1 MAKNDKKKPIIEAPV
16 VEKPAD
22 AAKVET
28 PAATIVDMNA
38 TKGLSQHDKLQFA
51 TELRHRVSELKEEE
65 NPPMALI
72 AGYNMIRDITFIDL
86 AAGEIACGASA
97 TGYIFSGNEIAYKAL
112 QGAAASLGVTLPE
125 FKALPAPSK
134 SDLEKVGLTGVG
146 DVKLLD
152 STAIKVSDEAK
163 KQKKAEQKIIDAAN
177 KKDYMK
183 DHTKIETDEQ
193 LKEALEFQLVNP
205 AITNPIE
212 RLIQTTQFYRAYL
225 EARAEKANDPQAELA
240 KIHKFSL
247 ADMLQDITQM
257 VKPTFITAGFGKRLG
272 TLAEDANCVVPAFC
286 SFKDCVYNKKTGK
299 YAYSDEEI
307 ASFVRVLIVWYASSK
322 SAEMS
327 EAIKAKEENLKI
339 LKKDEKANAKGIETE
354 NKKIAGLKSAIAHF
368 NSMIS
373 LTSDPSFDLAD
384 DFIAA
389 FNGKDHKDHIAACS
403 VEKAIIN
410 TYYRN
415 VDIPELEFDSMLL
428 NIQQRI
434 GIILNFFSSEMAKRD
449 EYDEKNLIEISSETH
464 TEEEKPAEEGSKN
477 S

>member
-1 MAKNDKKKPIIEAPV
+1 MAKDKKTKTPPVEAPV
-16 VEKPAD
+16 VDQPKKED
-22 AAKVET
+22 EV
-28 PAATIVDMNA
+28 AATVIDMNT

-51 TELRHRVSELKEEE
+51 TELRHRVSELKEED
-65 NPPMALI
+65 NPPLALI
-72 AGYNMIRDITFIDL
+72 AGYNMIRDVTFIDL

-112 QGAAASLGVTLPE
+112 QAAAVSLGVTLPE
-125 FKALPAPSK
+125 FKTLPAPSK

-146 DVKLLD
+146 NVKLLN
-152 STAIKVSDEAK
+152 SSAIKVSDEAK
-163 KQKKAEQKIIDAAN
+163 KKKKAEQKVIDAAN
-177 KKDYMK
+177 SGKKEYLK
-183 DHTKIETDEQ
+183 DHTKIETDDQ

-212 RLIQTTQFYRAYL
+212 KLITTTQFYRAYL
-225 EARAEKANDPQAELA
+225 EARAEKADDPQAELT
-240 KIHKFSL
+240 KIHEFTL
-247 ADMLQDITQM
+247 ADLLQDITQL

-299 YAYSDEEI
+299 YQYTDEEI
-307 ASFVRVLIVWYASSK
+307 AAFVRVLIVWYASSK

-327 EAIKAKEENLKI
+327 EAIKAKEENLKV
-339 LKKDEKANAKGIETE
+339 LKKDEKANEKGIETE

-389 FNGKDHKDHIAACS
+389 FNGKDHKDHIPACS
-403 VEKAIIN
+403 VEKAILN
-410 TYYRN
+410 TYYRGI
-415 VDIPELEFDSMLL
+415 DIPELEFDSMLL
-428 NIQQRI
+428 NVQQRI
-434 GIILNFFSSEMAKRD
+434 GIILNLFSSEVAKRD
-449 EYDEKNLIEISSETH
+449 DYDESNLIEISSEAPAKEEPK
-464 TEEEKPAEEGSKN
+464 EEESKN